1 MCSGVTFLV
10 GHCIIAGMERDF
22 EHRSQNACFR
32 IRVSTTRRRSI
43 SSPIIT
49 ANICCYSF
57 PKLPMCSTWQSKPS
71 EVSSAVEVALRA
83 GYRHIDTAAA
93 YQNEAEIGQIVQKF
107 LGDGT
112 IERKDVFITTKL
124 S

>member
-1 MCSGVTFLV
+1 M
-10 GHCIIAGMERDF
+10 D
-22 EHRSQNACFR
+22 
-32 IRVSTTRRRSI
+32 
-43 SSPIIT
+43 
-49 ANICCYSF
+49 
-57 PKLPMCSTWQSKPS
+57 KMCSTWQSKPA
-71 EVSSAVEVALRA
+71 EVSAAVEVALRA

-112 IERKDVFITTKL
+112 IQRKDVFITTKL